1 LLREKNNLPV
11 TNMMVQKEINYC
23 NFFHPLMWLETLEQ
37 HPGFLPSRITVSS
50 VFRTGGIRKII
61 AGPGIC

>member
-1 LLREKNNLPV
+1 
-11 TNMMVQKEINYC
+11 MMVQKEINYC